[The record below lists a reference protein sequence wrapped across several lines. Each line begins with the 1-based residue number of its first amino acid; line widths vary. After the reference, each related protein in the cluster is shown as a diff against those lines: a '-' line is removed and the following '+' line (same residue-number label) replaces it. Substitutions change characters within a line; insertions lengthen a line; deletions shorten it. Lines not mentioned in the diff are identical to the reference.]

1 MNKKWNVY
9 LTRVAAIVLLAALTS
24 VTNTSLRSEELPH
37 VTVNVFPGGFNWPS
51 FVALDK
57 GFFER
62 NGIRVTLQFTPNSVA
77 QMTGLADGKFDIAI
91 TAADNIVAYVE
102 GQGEA
107 PIGPQPDFFAFMGGD
122 SGFLNLVVAPDVKS
136 FGDLKGKTLSVDART
151 TGYAFVLF
159 EMLARNGL
167 HEGDYSIEKVG
178 GTVQRWNALR
188 GRKQAGTLLS
198 APFNLLAREEH
209 FTALAKATKVI
220 GPYQGNV
227 GATRR
232 SWAMENKTLVI
243 AFIRSYVQAIE
254 WLYDKS
260 NREEAVRILAKNV
273 PEISPGL
280 AEQSYDELLDP
291 EAGFSPAG
299 RVDFAGLR
307 TVLALRSRYAE
318 LPKTLTD
325 PLKYYDP
332 SYYDSAMR
340 TRGSRAPLQGHS
352 LPYKTPGA
360 STKTHP

>member
-1 MNKKWNVY
+1 MNKKWNVSFAR
-9 LTRVAAIVLLAALTS
+9 LAAIALLGGLTS
-24 VTNTSLRSEELPH
+24 ITSASLRSEELPH
-37 VTVNVFPGGFNWPS
+37 ITVNVFPGGFNWPS

-77 QMTGLADGKFDIAI
+77 QMTGLAEGKFDIAI
-91 TAADNIVAYVE
+91 TAVDNIVAYVE

-122 SGFLNLVVAPDVKS
+122 SGFLNLVVAPYVKS
-136 FGDLKGKTLSVDART
+136 FRDLNGQTLSVDART

-188 GRKQAGTLLS
+188 DK
-198 APFNLLAREEH
+198 
-209 FTALAKATKVI
+209 K
-220 GPYQGNV
+220 PYQGNV

-232 SWAMENKTLVI
+232 SWAMENKTVVI
-243 AFIRSYVQAIE
+243 AFIRAYVQTID

-260 NREEAVRILAKNV
+260 NREEAVRILQENV
-273 PEISPGL
+273 PEMSPGL
-280 AEQSYDELLDP
+280 AGQSYAELLDP
-291 EAGFSPAG
+291 QGGFSPTG
-299 RVDFAGLR
+299 RVDLEGLR

-318 LPKTLTD
+318 PPRTLTD

-332 SYYDSAMR
+332 SYYDLAMR
-340 TRGSRAPLQGHS
+340 TSGSRATSRGHS
-352 LPYKTPGA
+352 LPQKASGT